1 MENILAT
8 ALRSAHERLGRQGL
22 LAGPGASLSLRLPAE
37 EAMLFLAAAG
47 ETQDR
52 HEFGSACQGTPAV
65 GLHANIYR
73 IRPDVGAILL
83 GGGYFSCALAHFGG
97 TLPTVFDEQA
107 RHLGITRAVV
117 NATPATLRGVLRY
130 GGNSLLV
137 GSLPVCLGVNC
148 LRLTLNVELLEKCAK
163 AYVLAKAAGD
173 GVKPLPWWVRR
184 IANGRLLRD
193 ERRAAHRFARGLIPE
208 EARGY

>member
-1 MENILAT
+1 MENILNT
-8 ALRSAHERLGRQGL
+8 SLRSAHERLGRQGL
-22 LAGPGASLSLRLPAE
+22 LARYGASLSLRLPGE
-37 EAMLFLAAAG
+37 QAMLFLAAAG
-47 ETQDR
+47 ERQDR
-52 HEFGSACQGTPAV
+52 HDLAAACQGTPAV
-65 GLHANIYR
+65 ALHANIYR

-107 RHLGITRAVV
+107 RHLGITRPVE
-117 NATPATLRGVLRY
+117 NETPAMLRRVLRD
-130 GGNSLLV
+130 GGNSLLI
-137 GSLPVCLGVNC
+137 GSSPVCLGVNC
-148 LRLTLNVELLEKCAK
+148 LRLILNVELLEKCAK
-163 AYVLAKAAGD
+163 AYVLAKAAGE
-173 GVKPLPWWVRR
+173 GVRPLPWWVRR